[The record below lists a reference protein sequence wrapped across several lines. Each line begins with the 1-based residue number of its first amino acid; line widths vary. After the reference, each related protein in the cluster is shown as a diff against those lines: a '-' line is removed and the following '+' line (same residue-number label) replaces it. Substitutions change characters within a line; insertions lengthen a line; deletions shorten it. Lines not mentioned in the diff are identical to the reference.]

1 LSTTYTVT
9 AGLTKGTN
17 YRFRLRSKN
26 IYGFGLFSPLF
37 TIRSSEEPEMP
48 VPVTTTIQDVDVVIT
63 WTAPYDNSEIITEYD
78 L

>member
-1 LSTTYTVT
+1 
-9 AGLTKGTN
+9 
-17 YRFRLRSKN
+17 
-26 IYGFGLFSPLF
+26 
-37 TIRSSEEPEMP
+37 MP